1 MYDQSPAGFGVVLLF
16 KINYSMKKFVIAVS
30 VLLCL
35 ATGAVAQKAAVFTP
49 AEGAI
54 HGYDPVAYF
63 KESKPVKGD
72 AKYVYTWN
80 AADWYFVNQQN
91 LDAFKANPE
100 KFAPQYGGYC
110 AYGLADG
117 HKAPTDPE
125 AWTIVD
131 NKLYLN
137 YNKNVQQLW
146 KKKQDVYIQT
156 ADKKWPALKDKE

>member
-1 MYDQSPAGFGVVLLF
+1 
-16 KINYSMKKFVIAVS
+16 MKKLILMLTFTFISVVS
-30 VLLCL
+30 F
-35 ATGAVAQKAAVFTP
+35 AQNTEIFSNKK
-49 AEGAI
+49 GAI
-54 HGYDPVAYF
+54 NGYDAVAYF

-72 AKYVYTWN
+72 TKYTYTWN
-80 AADWYFVNQQN
+80 AATWYFASQQN

-137 YNKNVQQLW
+137 YNKNVQQSW